1 MWQQLVPGLR
11 MMLFLT
17 LVTGVVYPLATT
29 ALCQALFQRQANG
42 SLIESNGHVTGS
54 ELIGQTFTKPEY
66 FHSRP
71 SAVNYDATASGGSNL
86 GPASRKLVERVRSA
100 ARQFR
105 KDNPDYHGPIPA
117 DLLTTSASGLDPH
130 ISPEAAE
137 AQTAR
142 VAKARAVKADDVAQ
156 LVEQLIEAPAAG
168 LIGEARV
175 NVLKLNLALDQ
186 RFPARSGGGK

>member
-42 SLIESNGHVTGS
+42 SVIESNGHVTGS

-66 FHSRP
+66 FHGRP

-100 ARQFR
+100 AEQFR

-156 LVEQLIEAPAAG
+156 LVGQLIETPAAG